1 MQQLSTFSDKENRW
15 LEFIGLRKELGILDK
30 SLAIELG
37 ISTRALTERVTGR
50 AEIKRETLL
59 AMQYLLNNRV
69 QHDKQR
75 R

>member
-50 AEIKRETLL
+50 SEIKRETLL
-59 AMQYLLNNRV
+59 AMQYLLNNSV

>member
-50 AEIKRETLL
+50 SEIKRETLL
-59 AMQYLLNNRV
+59 AMQLLLIQRV
-69 QHDKQR
+69 
-75 R
+75 

>member
-1 MQQLSTFSDKENRW
+1 MHQPSIFSDKENYW
-15 LEFIGLRKELGILDK
+15 LTFIGLRKEIGILDK

-59 AMQYLLNNRV
+59 AMKWILEN
-69 QHDKQR
+69 K
-75 R
+75 

>member
-1 MQQLSTFSDKENRW
+1 MHQPSIFSDKENYW
-15 LEFIGLRKELGILDK
+15 LTFIGLRKEIGILDK

-59 AMQYLLNNRV
+59 AMKWILEKR
-69 QHDKQR
+69 K
-75 R
+75 

>member
-50 AEIKRETLL
+50 SEIKRETLL

>member
-30 SLAIELG
+30 TLAIELG
-37 ISTRALTERVTGR
+37 ISTRALTERVAGR

-59 AMQYLLNNRV
+59 AMKWILE
-69 QHDKQR
+69 HK
-75 R
+75 

>member
-15 LEFIGLRKELGILDK
+15 LEFIGLRKQLGIMDK
-30 SLAIELG
+30 TLAFELG

-59 AMQYLLNNRV
+59 AMKWILEN
-69 QHDKQR
+69 K
-75 R
+75 

>member
-30 SLAIELG
+30 TLAIELG
-37 ISTRALTERVTGR
+37 ISTRALTERVNGR

-59 AMQYLLNNRV
+59 AMKWILE
-69 QHDKQR
+69 HK
-75 R
+75 

>member
-30 SLAIELG
+30 TLAIELG

-59 AMQYLLNNRV
+59 AMKWILEQ
-69 QHDKQR
+69 K
-75 R
+75 

>member
-30 SLAIELG
+30 SLAHELG

-59 AMQYLLNNRV
+59 AMKWILE
-69 QHDKQR
+69 HK
-75 R
+75 

>member
-1 MQQLSTFSDKENRW
+1 MQRLSTFSDKENRW

-30 SLAIELG
+30 TLAIELG

-59 AMQYLLNNRV
+59 AMKWILEQ
-69 QHDKQR
+69 K
-75 R
+75 

>member
-1 MQQLSTFSDKENRW
+1 MKQLSTFSDRENRW

-30 SLAIELG
+30 TLAIELG

-59 AMQYLLNNRV
+59 AMKWILEN
-69 QHDKQR
+69 K
-75 R
+75 

>member
-30 SLAIELG
+30 TLAIELG
-37 ISTRALTERVTGR
+37 ISTRALTERVAGR

-59 AMQYLLNNRV
+59 AMQLLLIQKV
-69 QHDKQR
+69 
-75 R
+75 

>member
-37 ISTRALTERVTGR
+37 ISTRALTERVNGR

-59 AMQYLLNNRV
+59 AMKWILE
-69 QHDKQR
+69 HK
-75 R
+75 